1 MTISIQTQKRKFG
14 REWLGNKDQKARQGQ
29 FRFSFLLSFS
39 PSMQFHSCDTDQFCI
54 SETAGVLQWRA
65 GPSKDYSYTKHR
77 VKLNPLYSLSH
88 VWTKKIKKKS
98 SRKVSRSGSPTE
110 MVELRRRCQGQG
122 SVGSVGVVPF
132 QHNSSTHCSPALSC
146 PQSLCLLSS
155 AVQTGRKKKKKRK
168 KKGWYWFTETQT
180 TSLGTKICHCKDWS
194 WNPEVY
200 SSIFEINSLIL

>member
-88 VWTKKIKKKS
+88 VWTKK
-98 SRKVSRSGSPTE
+98 
-110 MVELRRRCQGQG
+110 
-122 SVGSVGVVPF
+122 
-132 QHNSSTHCSPALSC
+132 
-146 PQSLCLLSS
+146 
-155 AVQTGRKKKKKRK
+155 KKKKRAAEKYQEVALQLRWLNCAAVVKVKEVLEVSASSLFNTTHQHIAALPYLVRSRCVFWVLQCRQGAKKKNRK